1 MKQATNKKNT
11 AKLTAALF
19 ALILL
24 FPCCMDSGSG
34 GSSSDSSDTIVAPAE
49 PAPDN
54 SDNDDSTDDN
64 GDDSGK
70 TEPAEPD
77 APENSDEIYSAD
89 VESSVVVNLDGTCTV
104 YVENELAGENIS
116 TSEIKELIRGRAELC
131 VADKMSGYGYVSPS
145 IVNLTVKYSVK
156 DSREI
161 SNTEYRT
168 YVLPPLNAVIAIK
181 DGFIYGAGVNLVQ
194 NLDAVSRSEQSGYV
208 EVLISDDGKTIV
220 EGVALESA
228 AVDPEAEYTLKPTG
242 SKVNVIAFIAAKKN
256 LAEKGVKNITCAYN
270 SSTANFFLDF
280 SENGF
285 GETIYQ
291 KLGIP
296 YGTATSESNA
306 YFEWDD
312 YGKAFNLPSN
322 YRDYIKTDEYDRHIE
337 IDGVDFLEKPFYYYV
352 WPESYGG
359 NIECSIPKA
368 FVFGEEVSKVDVSF
382 GKEHNLIDAYKGGII
397 LKNPAA
403 KITSGNIGETNLTG
417 ALCTPTI
424 DYDKKLRKFNE
435 NTLISYIYTESNL
448 PNLSFS
454 VNFFNISPEEENFF
468 DIGID
473 KLFEN
478 YYRNG
483 ASDKISVFNGVF
495 DGKYYLDSG
504 YMYDEA
510 GNYNEGKVYK
520 VDINVALLM
529 RARFENIEITGD
541 VTTEKEATL
550 SVQNVRFSGNV
561 SGLKSLDGDTGIID
575 FAKVGPKEITAFSAK
590 IIVGG
595 LENASKASITGKVL
609 DYYNVDESV
618 LSDVDV
624 YSTSIKTVYS
634 KGTRSSFKN
643 TWTGTTFKSGSSAST
658 NQAWEKKGRGE
669 TVSDSDLISK
679 LDVKAKADNP
689 LLQKLLDE
697 NRPVYG

>member
-1 MKQATNKKNT
+1 MKQATSKKNT
-11 AKLTAALF
+11 ARLTAALF

-34 GSSSDSSDTIVAPAE
+34 GSSDY
-49 PAPDN
+49 
-54 SDNDDSTDDN
+54 
-64 GDDSGK
+64 DSGSN
-70 TEPAEPD
+70 TENNGSWENPDEPD
-77 APENSDEIYSAD
+77 APENPDEIYSAD

-104 YVENELAGENIS
+104 YVENGLAGENIS

-131 VADKMSGYGYVSPS
+131 VADKMSGYGYITPS
-145 IVNLTVKYSVK
+145 IVNLTVKYSIK
-156 DSREI
+156 DGKEI

-168 YVLPPLNAVIAIK
+168 YVLPPLNAVMTIK

-228 AVDPEAEYTLKPTG
+228 SVDPEAEYTLKPTG

-322 YRDYIKTDEYDRHIE
+322 YRDCIKTDEYDRHIE

-352 WPESYGG
+352 WPESYRG
-359 NIECSIPKA
+359 NIDCSIPKA

-403 KITSGNIGETNLTG
+403 KITSSNIGETNLTG

-424 DYDKKLRKFNE
+424 DYNKKLRKFNE
-435 NTLISYIYTESNL
+435 NTLISYLYTESNL
-448 PNLSFS
+448 PNLSFD
-454 VNFFNISPEEENFF
+454 VNFFNISPEEDNFF

-478 YYRNG
+478 YYRKNSTDKLRFSKNG
-483 ASDKISVFNGVF
+483 ETTFDAKEYLNG
-495 DGKYYLDSG
+495 G
-504 YMYDEA
+504 YMYDKN
-510 GNYNEGKVYK
+510 GNYNDNAYG

-529 RARFENIEITGD
+529 AEKLTRKIENVNVSGSITSD
-541 VTTEKEATL
+541 KNTTL
-550 SVQNVRFSGNV
+550 SPTNVRFSSGDV
-561 SGLKSLDGDTGIID
+561 SGLNFTTTTGGGLID
-575 FAKVGPKEITAFSAK
+575 FAGVGPKEIVAPSSK
-590 IIVGG
+590 IIVNGVKNDTNTKIIAG
-595 LENASKASITGKVL
+595 RVVDFSG
-609 DYYNVDESV
+609 VDETLLKYLDASSSYV
-618 LSDVDV
+618 RTIYTKSGSFSGTQHVD
-624 YSTSIKTVYS
+624 
-634 KGTRSSFKN
+634 
-643 TWTGTTFKSGSSAST
+643 TTFKTGSSAST
-658 NQAWEKKGRGE
+658 NRAWEEAGRNG
-669 TVSDSDLISK
+669 TLPSDSLSK
-679 LDVKAKADNP
+679 LDVKAKANNP

>member
-11 AKLTAALF
+11 ARLTAALF

-34 GSSSDSSDTIVAPAE
+34 GSSDY
-49 PAPDN
+49 
-54 SDNDDSTDDN
+54 
-64 GDDSGK
+64 DSGSN
-70 TEPAEPD
+70 TENNGSWENPDEPD
-77 APENSDEIYSAD
+77 APENPDEIYSAD

-116 TSEIKELIRGRAELC
+116 TSEIKELIRGRAELR
-131 VADKMSGYGYVSPS
+131 VADKMSGYGYITPS

-168 YVLPPLNAVIAIK
+168 YVLPPLNAVMTIK

-256 LAEKGVKNITCAYN
+256 LTEKGVKNITCAYN

-322 YRDYIKTDEYDRHIE
+322 YRDCIKTDEYDRHIE

-352 WPESYGG
+352 WPENGG
-359 NIECSIPKA
+359 NIDCSIPKA

-403 KITSGNIGETNLTG
+403 KITSSNIGETNLTG

-435 NTLISYIYTESNL
+435 NTLISYIYKESNL
-448 PNLSFS
+448 PNLSFA
-454 VNFFNISPEEENFF
+454 VNFFNISPEEDNFF

-478 YYRNG
+478 YYLNG
-483 ASDKISVFNGVF
+483 ASDKISGFYSVF
-495 DGKYYLDSG
+495 DGKDYLNGG

-510 GNYNEGKVYK
+510 GNYNEGKIYK

-529 RARFENIEITGD
+529 CAHFKNIEITGD
-541 VTTEKEATL
+541 VTTEQKATL

-561 SGLKSLDGDTGIID
+561 SGLNFTATTGNGIID
-575 FAKVGPKEITAFSAK
+575 SAKVGPKEIVAPSSK
-590 IIVGG
+590 IIVNGVKNDTNTKIIAG
-595 LENASKASITGKVL
+595 RVVDFSGVEETLLKYLDASSSYVRTIYTKSGSFSGTQH
-609 DYYNVDESV
+609 VD
-618 LSDVDV
+618 
-624 YSTSIKTVYS
+624 
-634 KGTRSSFKN
+634 
-643 TWTGTTFKSGSSAST
+643 TTFKTGSSAST
-658 NQAWEKKGRGE
+658 NRAWEEAGRNG
-669 TVSDSDLISK
+669 TLPSNSLSK
-679 LDVKAKADNP
+679 LDVKAKANNP

-697 NRPVYG
+697 NCPVYG

>member
-1 MKQATNKKNT
+1 MKQATSKKNT
-11 AKLTAALF
+11 ARLTAALF

-24 FPCCMDSGSG
+24 FPCCMDSGSD
-34 GSSSDSSDTIVAPAE
+34 GSSDY
-49 PAPDN
+49 
-54 SDNDDSTDDN
+54 
-64 GDDSGK
+64 DSGSN
-70 TEPAEPD
+70 TENNGSQENPDEPD
-77 APENSDEIYSAD
+77 APENPDELYSAD

-116 TSEIKELIRGRAELC
+116 TSEIKELIRGSTELR
-131 VADKMSGYGYVSPS
+131 VADKMSGYGYITPS

-156 DSREI
+156 DGKEL

-168 YVLPPLNAVIAIK
+168 YVLPPFNAVISLK

-228 AVDPEAEYTLKPTG
+228 AVDPEAEYTLKPIG

-352 WPESYGG
+352 WPENYGG

-368 FVFGEEVSKVDVSF
+368 FVFGEEVSKVDVFF

-403 KITSGNIGETNLTG
+403 KITSSNIGETNLTG

-435 NTLISYIYTESNL
+435 NTLISYLYTESNL
-448 PNLSFS
+448 PNLSFD
-454 VNFFNISPEEENFF
+454 VNFFNISPEEDNFF

-478 YYRNG
+478 YYLNG
-483 ASDKISVFNGVF
+483 ASDKISGFYSVF
-495 DGKYYLDSG
+495 DGKDYLNGG

-529 RARFENIEITGD
+529 CAHFKNIEITGD
-541 VTTEKEATL
+541 VTTEQKATL
-550 SVQNVRFSGNV
+550 SVQNVRFYGNV
-561 SGLKSLDGDTGIID
+561 SGLKFTTTSGSGLID
-575 FAKVGPKEITAFSAK
+575 FAGVGPKEIVAPSSKIIVNGVKNDTNTK
-590 IIVGG
+590 IIVGRVVD
-595 LENASKASITGKVL
+595 LSSLSKDVLSKVSTKSQNVGKVYL
-609 DYYNVDESV
+609 PTGVEKSDFTGGYDYSEYN
-618 LSDVDV
+618 
-624 YSTSIKTVYS
+624 
-634 KGTRSSFKN
+634 N
-643 TWTGTTFKSGSSAST
+643 GSSAST
-658 NQAWEKKGRGE
+658 NRAWEEAGRNG
-669 TVSDSDLISK
+669 TLPSNSLSK
-679 LDVKAKADNP
+679 LDGKAKANNP

>member
-1 MKQATNKKNT
+1 
-11 AKLTAALF
+11 
-19 ALILL
+19 
-24 FPCCMDSGSG
+24 
-34 GSSSDSSDTIVAPAE
+34 
-49 PAPDN
+49 
-54 SDNDDSTDDN
+54 
-64 GDDSGK
+64 
-70 TEPAEPD
+70 
-77 APENSDEIYSAD
+77 
-89 VESSVVVNLDGTCTV
+89 
-104 YVENELAGENIS
+104 
-116 TSEIKELIRGRAELC
+116 
-131 VADKMSGYGYVSPS
+131 MSGYGYVSPS

-228 AVDPEAEYTLKPTG
+228 SVDPEAEYTLKPIG

-403 KITSGNIGETNLTG
+403 KITSSNIGETNLTG

-424 DYDKKLRKFNE
+424 DYNKKLRKFNE
-435 NTLISYIYTESNL
+435 NTLISYLYTESNL
-448 PNLSFS
+448 PNLSFA
-454 VNFFNISPEEENFF
+454 VNFFNISPEEDNFF

-478 YYRNG
+478 YYNKG
-483 ASDKISVFNGVF
+483 ASDKILVKSSSAPFDAKDALNG
-495 DGKYYLDSG
+495 G
-504 YMYDEA
+504 YMYNEN
-510 GNYNEGKVYK
+510 GNYNNAYDI
-520 VDINVALLM
+520 DINTALLM
-529 RARFENIEITGD
+529 AEKLTNEFENVNISGNATSD
-541 VTTEKEATL
+541 VDTYLTP
-550 SVQNVRFSGNV
+550 SNVRFSGDV
-561 SGLKSLDGDTGIID
+561 SGLNFTTTAGNGIID
-575 FAKVGPKEITAFSAK
+575 FAKVGPKKISAPIAK

-595 LENASKASITGKVL
+595 LENAGEMSITGNVL
-609 DYYNVDESV
+609 DYYNVDERA

-643 TWTGTTFKSGSSAST
+643 TWTGTTFKTTSSAST

-679 LDVKAKADNP
+679 LDVKAKANNP

-697 NRPVYG
+697 NCPVYG

>member
-11 AKLTAALF
+11 ARLTAALF
-19 ALILL
+19 ALLLL

-34 GSSSDSSDTIVAPAE
+34 GSSDY
-49 PAPDN
+49 
-54 SDNDDSTDDN
+54 
-64 GDDSGK
+64 DSGSN
-70 TEPAEPD
+70 TENNGSWENPDEPD
-77 APENSDEIYSAD
+77 APENPDDIYSAS

-104 YVENELAGENIS
+104 YVENGLAGENIS
-116 TSEIKELIRGRAELC
+116 TSEIKELIREKSELC

-156 DSREI
+156 DSKEI

-168 YVLPPLNAVIAIK
+168 YVLPPLNAVMTIK

-208 EVLISDDGKTIV
+208 QVLISDDGKTTV

-228 AVDPEAEYTLKPTG
+228 SVDPEAEYTLKPTG

-270 SSTANFFLDF
+270 SSTADFFLDF

-296 YGTATSESNA
+296 YGTATSASNA

-322 YRDYIKTDEYDRHIE
+322 YRDCIKTDEYDRHIE
-337 IDGVDFLEKPFYYYV
+337 IDGVDFLEKPFYYV
-352 WPESYGG
+352 WPESYGWKPD
-359 NIECSIPKA
+359 CSIPKA
-368 FVFGEEVSKVDVSF
+368 FVFGEEVSEVNVSF

-403 KITSGNIGETNLTG
+403 KITSGNIAETNLTG

-435 NTLISYIYTESNL
+435 NTLISYLYTESNL
-448 PNLSFS
+448 PNLSFA
-454 VNFFNISPEEENFF
+454 VNFLNTSPEEDNFF

-478 YYRNG
+478 YYKKNSTDKLRFSKDDTTTFDAKEYLNG
-483 ASDKISVFNGVF
+483 
-495 DGKYYLDSG
+495 G
-504 YMYDEA
+504 YMYDKN
-510 GNYNEGKVYK
+510 GNYNNNAYDI
-520 VDINVALLM
+520 DINTALLM
-529 RARFENIEITGD
+529 AEKLTREIENTNISGTITSD
-541 VTTEKEATL
+541 KNTTLNPT
-550 SVQNVRFSGNV
+550 NVRFSGDV
-561 SGLKSLDGDTGIID
+561 SGLNFTATSGKGIID
-575 FAKVGPKEITAFSAK
+575 FACVGPKWIGSSNAK
-590 IIVGG
+590 IIVNGVKKDSTEKG
-595 LENASKASITGKVL
+595 VFARVIDFS
-609 DYYNVDESV
+609 NVDVSL
-618 LSDVDV
+618 LSNV
-624 YSTSIKTVYS
+624 TIKDSNVNTVYTS
-634 KGTRSSFKN
+634 NGKFNGKYLDGVN
-643 TWTGTTFKSGSSAST
+643 FKSGSSAST

-669 TVSDSDLISK
+669 TVSDD
-679 LDVKAKADNP
+679 
-689 LLQKLLDE
+689 
-697 NRPVYG
+697 

>member
-1 MKQATNKKNT
+1 M
-11 AKLTAALF
+11 
-19 ALILL
+19 
-24 FPCCMDSGSG
+24 
-34 GSSSDSSDTIVAPAE
+34 
-49 PAPDN
+49 
-54 SDNDDSTDDN
+54 
-64 GDDSGK
+64 
-70 TEPAEPD
+70 
-77 APENSDEIYSAD
+77 
-89 VESSVVVNLDGTCTV
+89 
-104 YVENELAGENIS
+104 
-116 TSEIKELIRGRAELC
+116 
-131 VADKMSGYGYVSPS
+131 
-145 IVNLTVKYSVK
+145 
-156 DSREI
+156 
-161 SNTEYRT
+161 
-168 YVLPPLNAVIAIK
+168 
-181 DGFIYGAGVNLVQ
+181 
-194 NLDAVSRSEQSGYV
+194 
-208 EVLISDDGKTIV
+208 EVLISDDGKTTV

-256 LAEKGVKNITCAYN
+256 LTEKGVKNITCAYN

-322 YRDYIKTDEYDRHIE
+322 YRDCIKTDEYDRHIE

-352 WPESYGG
+352 WPENGG
-359 NIECSIPKA
+359 NIDCSIPKA

-403 KITSGNIGETNLTG
+403 KITSSNIGETTFTG
-417 ALCTPTI
+417 MLYTPTI

-435 NTLISYIYTESNL
+435 NTLISYLYTESNL
-448 PNLSFS
+448 PNLSFD
-454 VNFFNISPEEENFF
+454 VNFFNISPEEEDNFF

-478 YYRNG
+478 YYLNG
-483 ASDKISVFNGVF
+483 ASDKISGFYSVF
-495 DGKYYLDSG
+495 DGKDYLNGG

-529 RARFENIEITGD
+529 CTHFKNIEITGN
-541 VTTEKEATL
+541 VTTEQKATL
-550 SVQNVRFSGNV
+550 PVQNVRFSGDV
-561 SGLKSLDGDTGIID
+561 SGLKFITTISGNGIID
-575 FAKVGPKEITAFSAK
+575 FAKVGPKSGITAVDSKVITRGLKSDGTEKYFSAR
-590 IIVGG
+590 VVDFYG
-595 LENASKASITGKVL
+595 
-609 DYYNVDESV
+609 VDETV
-618 LSDVDV
+618 LKKEVNINSGA
-624 YSTSIKTVYS
+624 IETVYS
-634 KGTRSSFKN
+634 NKGSASEFKEVSSNIK
-643 TWTGTTFKSGSSAST
+643 TFKTGSSAST
-658 NQAWEKKGRGE
+658 NQVWEKKGRGE
-669 TVSDSDLISK
+669 TVSDSDHISK

-697 NRPVYG
+697 NCPVYG

>member
-34 GSSSDSSDTIVAPAE
+34 GSSDY
-49 PAPDN
+49 
-54 SDNDDSTDDN
+54 
-64 GDDSGK
+64 DSGSN
-70 TEPAEPD
+70 TENNGSWENPDEPD
-77 APENSDEIYSAD
+77 APENPDEIYSAD

-116 TSEIKELIRGRAELC
+116 TSELKELIRGRAELR
-131 VADKMSGYGYVSPS
+131 VADKMSGYGYITPS

-156 DSREI
+156 DGKEL

-168 YVLPPLNAVIAIK
+168 YVLPPFNAVISLK

-228 AVDPEAEYTLKPTG
+228 SVDPEAEYTLKPIG

-403 KITSGNIGETNLTG
+403 KITSSNIGETNLTG

-435 NTLISYIYTESNL
+435 NTLISYLYTESNL
-448 PNLSFS
+448 PNLSFN
-454 VNFFNISPEEENFF
+454 VNFFNISPEEDNFF

-473 KLFEN
+473 KIFEN
-478 YYRNG
+478 YHRNG
-483 ASDKISVFNGVF
+483 ASDKILVKSSSAPFDAKDALNG
-495 DGKYYLDSG
+495 G
-504 YMYDEA
+504 YMYNEN
-510 GNYNEGKVYK
+510 GNYNNNAYDI
-520 VDINVALLM
+520 DINTALLM
-529 RARFENIEITGD
+529 AEKLTNEFENVNISGNATSD
-541 VTTEKEATL
+541 VDTYLTP
-550 SVQNVRFSGNV
+550 SNVRFSGDV
-561 SGLKSLDGDTGIID
+561 SGLKFTTTSGKGLID
-575 FAKVGPKEITAFSAK
+575 FASVGPKSGITAVDSKVITRGLKSDGTEKYFSAR
-590 IIVGG
+590 VVDFYG
-595 LENASKASITGKVL
+595 
-609 DYYNVDESV
+609 VDETV
-618 LSDVDV
+618 LKKEVNINSGA
-624 YSTSIKTVYS
+624 IETVYS
-634 KGTRSSFKN
+634 NKGSASEFKEVSSNIK
-643 TWTGTTFKSGSSAST
+643 TFKTGSSAST

-679 LDVKAKADNP
+679 LDVKVKANNP

-697 NRPVYG
+697 NRPVYS